1 MSVQIFKVYIILKK
15 QNFTVNN
22 SDVNQTERV
31 VKGKSQIEIIT

>member
-15 QNFTVNN
+15 QNFTVNS

-31 VKGKSQIEIIT
+31 VKAKSQIEIIT